1 MSRFRARA
9 AFFTPTSHLY
19 NYGTCGGGLHFAY
32 PWAGGLPRL
41 LTGRFAPTRLQTQ
54 QLVFQR
60 HIMTRT
66 FRLFAALTV
75 LTLAGAPLLAHAMG
89 DKKDVTTETEKTA
102 AAPPPPG
109 APASF
114 ADLAHDLLPAV
125 VNISSTI
132 KVSENTQ
139 SEDGGM
145 GDVPMPQLPP
155 GSPFK
160 DFFEEFMNRQGQGM
174 PGGEGGGEPAIPPA
188 SLGSG
193 FVIDAD
199 KGYIVTNNH
208 VINDAQEVRVTFGDD
223 TTMEAKIIGKDEKMD
238 LAVLQVKTDKKLT
251 AVPFGDS
258 DKMRVGDWVLAIGN
272 PFGLGGT
279 VTAGIISAQQ
289 RNINAGQYDDFIQT
303 DASINRGNSGGPMF
317 DLAGEVIG
325 INTAI
330 FSPSGGSVGIGFAIP
345 SNMAKTVIDQLIEFG
360 KTRRGWIGVRIQNV
374 TEEIAESLGMKGVS
388 GALVASVTPGG
399 PAEKAKLK
407 QGDVILEFDG
417 KKVTAMRNLPR
428 IVAET
433 GIDKTVTLKYWR
445 AGKEDTAKIKVAELE
460 KAEESGLLDNDL
472 AQSQP
477 APAVTG
483 TSIDAF
489 GLSVGSLGEENR
501 KQFAV
506 PEDVKGVAVMK
517 VDPKGEAAQKGL
529 AAGDVIVEINQT
541 ATETPQKV
549 KELIAEAQKAGKSSV
564 LLLLNREGDVRF
576 VALRFPKK

>member
-1 MSRFRARA
+1 
-9 AFFTPTSHLY
+9 
-19 NYGTCGGGLHFAY
+19 
-32 PWAGGLPRL
+32 
-41 LTGRFAPTRLQTQ
+41 
-54 QLVFQR
+54 
-60 HIMTRT
+60 MTRT
-66 FRLFAALTV
+66 FKLFAALTV
-75 LTLAGAPLLAHAMG
+75 LTLAGAPHAAHAMG
-89 DKKDVTTETEKTA
+89 DKKDAGPTEKTV
-102 AAPPPPG
+102 APPPPG

-132 KVSENTQ
+132 KVASTAQGEG
-139 SEDGGM
+139 GGM
-145 GDVPMPQLPP
+145 GEVPVPQLPP

-160 DFFEEFMNRQGQGM
+160 DFFEEFMNRQGQGGL
-174 PGGEGGGEPAIPPA
+174 GGEGGEPAIPPA

-208 VINDAQEVRVTFGDD
+208 VVSDAQEVRVTFGDD
-223 TTMEAKIIGKDEKMD
+223 TTIEAKIIGKDEKMD

-374 TEEIAESLGMKGVS
+374 TDEIAESLGMKGVS

-445 AGKEDTAKIKVAELE
+445 AGKEGTAKIKVAELE

-472 AQSQP
+472 AQAQP
-477 APAVTG
+477 APAAKG
-483 TSIDAF
+483 TEITAF
-489 GLSVGSLGEENR
+489 GLSVASLGEESR
-501 KQFAV
+501 KQFGV

-541 ATETPQKV
+541 GTDTPQKA
-549 KELIAEAQKAGKSSV
+549 KELIEEAQKAGKTSV